1 MLMGLVA
8 LVLALYG
15 LFSHQLNAEAGKHLL
30 TIVVV
35 CIGIPMM
42 ILGWFATKR
51 PKAAVQL
58 KASHPAA
65 PWMWRVDW
73 AAGRVDNSVQR
84 SIFFLW
90 VAVMVFNLVCLLA
103 VVMVLHGARYGT
115 ADAWLAVIF
124 PVVGLSVLVFA
135 IKTSRIWGRFGRA
148 VFAVTLLPA
157 RPGGV
162 IAGEIRVP
170 ARLQPEHAYHLR
182 LSCLRRTTAQRGKNR
197 VTTERVLW
205 QDEKWFRT
213 NLPQPEAGATRLPV
227 FFQPPAD
234 LPESTVGNGDGVQWR
249 LEASVKLSGPDFHS
263 LFEVPVFKPVET
275 PPMAATM
282 DTTGAAPVVSVT
294 PMVIAVATD
303 PSLPHQLTL
312 DEVRKEIHSRIQV
325 ADKPEGREFIFPA
338 GRNPGFASVALVLW
352 LIWSGAIVLM
362 AVWHAPVLFPLV
374 FTAVDLLMSIFM
386 LDLWLRRS
394 YVLVTP
400 AQVKIRTSWL
410 GFKKESVLAAG
421 EVASLKTDIGATAGH
436 TAYYDLKIRARNGR
450 EYLAAKFL
458 SHKPEADWLIRQM
471 AAVLKQAKSQPDAE
485 ERG

>member
-1 MLMGLVA
+1 MLFASPFMLMGLVA

-205 QDEKWFRT
+205 QDENGSAPICPSRRRGPRGCRFFFNRPLICP
-213 NLPQPEAGATRLPV
+213 NPPLAMGMGCNGA
-227 FFQPPAD
+227 
-234 LPESTVGNGDGVQWR
+234 W
-249 LEASVKLSGPDFHS
+249 
-263 LFEVPVFKPVET
+263 KP
-275 PPMAATM
+275 
-282 DTTGAAPVVSVT
+282 
-294 PMVIAVATD
+294 
-303 PSLPHQLTL
+303 
-312 DEVRKEIHSRIQV
+312 R
-325 ADKPEGREFIFPA
+325 
-338 GRNPGFASVALVLW
+338 
-352 LIWSGAIVLM
+352 
-362 AVWHAPVLFPLV
+362 
-374 FTAVDLLMSIFM
+374 
-386 LDLWLRRS
+386 
-394 YVLVTP
+394 
-400 AQVKIRTSWL
+400 
-410 GFKKESVLAAG
+410 
-421 EVASLKTDIGATAGH
+421 
-436 TAYYDLKIRARNGR
+436 
-450 EYLAAKFL
+450 
-458 SHKPEADWLIRQM
+458 
-471 AAVLKQAKSQPDAE
+471 
-485 ERG
+485 